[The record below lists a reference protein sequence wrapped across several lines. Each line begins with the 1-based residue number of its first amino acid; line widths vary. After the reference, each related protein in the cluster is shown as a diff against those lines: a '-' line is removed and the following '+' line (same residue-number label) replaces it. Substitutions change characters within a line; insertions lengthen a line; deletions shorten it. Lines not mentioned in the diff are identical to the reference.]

1 MASLTILK
9 VAEIM
14 PTKQP
19 LHEVSNEEKE
29 NLKRS
34 IEEIGLVYPI
44 VVTRAGD
51 KYKILDGRTRFQV
64 IRQLG
69 WDVVPCLVVEENDVK
84 EDDWMKKTTRIAFE
98 TELYR
103 RHLGSRERTK
113 YEKTLKEKLSD
124 SKNILELI
132 EEFFSPKV
140 AEKIEE
146 TLLERFELDAV
157 SKIVFAI
164 KNLPEEKQLQ
174 IIDKLIAG
182 SSDAMG
188 KAEALQTELEKK
200 NAEIEKLKEEKEKIQ
215 QEMEKQK
222 EYYVS
227 TFSLK
232 VEKELEKKKKELEK
246 LYKGEDE
253 LDEADLKRLMDE
265 ERKKIYEE
273 YKEELDEYQKTIE
286 RMAKTIRDKDEEIKD
301 LMAQKRSLENQRNYA
316 FEEAERYREDRE
328 YFAKILESITGVD
341 KLKKELSGIQEE
353 LQSIKKLLIDL
364 GEDYTMEI
372 PKEGINEV
380 MAMLKDIS
388 KTAKEVEGLFREYS

>member
-19 LHEVSNEEKE
+19 LHEVSNEEKKK
-29 NLKRS
+29 LKDS
-34 IEEIGLVYPI
+34 IKEIGLLYPL
-44 VVTRAGD
+44 VVTRTGD
-51 KYKILDGRTRFQV
+51 KYKILDGRTRFQI

-69 WDVVPCLVVEENDVK
+69 WDVVPCLIVEEDNWIEK
-84 EDDWMKKTTRIAFE
+84 ITRIPFE
-98 TELYR
+98 LELYR
-103 RHLGSRERTK
+103 RHLSSGERKK
-113 YEKTLKEKLSD
+113 YEKVLQKKIDRPED
-124 SKNILELI
+124 ILESI
-132 EEFFSPKV
+132 GEFFTPKV
-140 AEKIEE
+140 AEKIKEA
-146 TLLERFELDAV
+146 LLERFELDAM
-157 SKIVFAI
+157 SKIVSAI

-174 IIDKLIAG
+174 IIDKLITG
-182 SSDAMG
+182 SSDAMA

-200 NAEIEKLKEEKEKIQ
+200 TTEIEKLKEEKKKIQ
-215 QEMEKQK
+215 QELEKQK
-222 EYYVS
+222 EYFVS
-227 TFSLK
+227 TFKEK
-232 VEKELEKKKKELEK
+232 VEKELEKKKKELEER
-246 LYKGEDE
+246 YKGEDE

-265 ERKKIYEE
+265 ERERISKE
-273 YKEELDEYQKTIE
+273 YKEELSEYKKTIE
-286 RMAKTIRDKDEEIKD
+286 RMSKNIRDKDEEIKD
-301 LMAQKRSLENQRNYA
+301 LKEQKKSLEEQYKCA
-316 FEEAERYREDRE
+316 SEEAERYREDRE

-341 KLKKELSGIQEE
+341 KLKKELSGILEE